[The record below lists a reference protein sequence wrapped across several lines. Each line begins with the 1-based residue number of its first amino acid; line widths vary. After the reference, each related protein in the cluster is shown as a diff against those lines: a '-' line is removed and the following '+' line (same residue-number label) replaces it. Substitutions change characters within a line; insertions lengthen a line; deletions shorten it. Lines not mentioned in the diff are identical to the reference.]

1 MQINVAFIN
10 YFINVTDK
18 ININDKQA
26 HYRNKYAYISGLQPD
41 NCSQSV
47 NLLLSKVTFCWLF
60 VTKFCVGFTVGG
72 LLSQRHLLVLICWF
86 CEFGTTI
93 PPICSSIQRTGYEYN
108 GTNRYERVTND
119 SYLWTADDVCCTVWC
134 RKVGYCCS
142 QTKQLLQISHFNAD
156 CNSKNYVR
164 AQYLQGWMQD
174 FGLEGA
180 LAEFWGTEV
189 PQRRSGAEPQWGL
202 GEKPPEARRMLR
214 HEADKNHVME
224 RKNKSIH
231 CMTISSSIISST
243 HHFLFPAIFVVKY
256 KTPTTSGCGA
266 TSAVQSEVFWH
277 AGHRIRWR
285 NNIGLNNIGLMKR
298 VSWKEH
304 YRNVRKLVI

>member
-1 MQINVAFIN
+1 
-10 YFINVTDK
+10 
-18 ININDKQA
+18 
-26 HYRNKYAYISGLQPD
+26 
-41 NCSQSV
+41 
-47 NLLLSKVTFCWLF
+47 VTFCWLF

-156 CNSKNYVR
+156 CNSKNFVR

-180 LAEFWGTEV
+180 LQSSEGRKSHSGVQGQSPNGVWGRS
-189 PQRRSGAEPQWGL
+189 PQKPEECCVMRLIKTTLWR
-202 GEKPPEARRMLR
+202 EKTSPYIVWQY
-214 HEADKNHVME
+214 HHQ
-224 RKNKSIH
+224 
-231 CMTISSSIISST
+231 SSHPLIIFCFQP
-243 HHFLFPAIFVVKY
+243 FL
-256 KTPTTSGCGA
+256 
-266 TSAVQSEVFWH
+266 
-277 AGHRIRWR
+277 
-285 NNIGLNNIGLMKR
+285 L
-298 VSWKEH
+298 
-304 YRNVRKLVI
+304 